1 MEDAG
6 EKMKHILFIIKGILY
21 RVIGLEWIYTPEGKC
36 NPVPIYIV
44 EDARVKVIH
53 RGIRVKGDDND

>member
-6 EKMKHILFIIKGILY
+6 EKMKKILIAIKGIFY
-21 RVIGLEWIYTPEGKC
+21 RVIGLEWITAPKC
-36 NPVPIYIV
+36 NPVPVYIV

-53 RGIRVKGDDND
+53 RGTRVKGDDNE

>member
-1 MEDAG
+1 
-6 EKMKHILFIIKGILY
+6 MKNILFVLRGFIY
-21 RVIGLEWIYTPEGKC
+21 RVIGREWIFTNYGKC
-36 NPVPIYIV
+36 NPVPVYIV

>member
-1 MEDAG
+1 
-6 EKMKHILFIIKGILY
+6 MKNILFILKGFIY
-21 RVIGLEWIYTPEGKC
+21 RVIGLEWISAPKC

-53 RGIRVKGDDND
+53 RGIRVVEDNNE

>member
-6 EKMKHILFIIKGILY
+6 EKMNKILVMLKGIIY
-21 RVIGLEWIYTPEGKC
+21 RVIGLELITAPKC

-44 EDARVKVIH
+44 EDDRVRVIH
-53 RGIRVKGDDND
+53 CGIRVKEEE

>member
-6 EKMKHILFIIKGILY
+6 EKMKHILFIIKGIIY
-21 RVIGLEWIYTPEGKC
+21 RVIGLEWITAPKC

-44 EDARVKVIH
+44 EDARVRVIH
-53 RGIRVKGDDND
+53 RGIRVVEDDNE